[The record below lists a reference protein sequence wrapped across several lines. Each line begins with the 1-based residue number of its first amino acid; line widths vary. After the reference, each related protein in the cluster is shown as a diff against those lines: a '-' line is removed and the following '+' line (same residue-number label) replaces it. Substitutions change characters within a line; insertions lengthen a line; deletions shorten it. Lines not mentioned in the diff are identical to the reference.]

1 MNLYKRILYYLA
13 FVILYVVFMCVI
25 FWGCYLFLPTE
36 TIPAEKDWVSSIVI
50 YVLAQSIV
58 ARKNYHWGFIIP
70 VIIATLAYVMIG
82 DINGEDIPFKT
93 LCIIAPPLLL
103 IIEQIRNFVSNPIW
117 LFHATYMIATIGLMF
132 YLYGIHVLFHT
143 LFDRCVAYLIVRKR
157 FFRSWVYCGRKKMK
171 NKSRF
176 LSYIVSKY
184 PFAIFLGILLVINS
198 IDICHYI
205 KKVFLLGT
213 SHQVI
218 TATLVDIP
226 KRGLHSYGVFQYEWD
241 GKSYTSTSSFPDD
254 MLLGLKKG
262 DTIDI
267 YISTQYPEYMDVE
280 YWYFF

>member
-58 ARKNYHWGFIIP
+58 ARNNYHWGFIIP

-93 LCIIAPPLLL
+93 LYIIAPPLLL

-157 FFRSWVYCGRKKMK
+157 FFRSWVYCGRKK
-171 NKSRF
+171 
-176 LSYIVSKY
+176 
-184 PFAIFLGILLVINS
+184 
-198 IDICHYI
+198 
-205 KKVFLLGT
+205 
-213 SHQVI
+213 
-218 TATLVDIP
+218 
-226 KRGLHSYGVFQYEWD
+226 
-241 GKSYTSTSSFPDD
+241 
-254 MLLGLKKG
+254 
-262 DTIDI
+262 
-267 YISTQYPEYMDVE
+267 
-280 YWYFF
+280 